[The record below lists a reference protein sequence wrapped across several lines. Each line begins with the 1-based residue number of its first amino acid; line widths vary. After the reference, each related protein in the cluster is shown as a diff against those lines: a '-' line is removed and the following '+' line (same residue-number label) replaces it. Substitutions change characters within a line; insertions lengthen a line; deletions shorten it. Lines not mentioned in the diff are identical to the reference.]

1 MDQQIPTINEIQRMN
16 EKELAELNRKM
27 AKRALRNM
35 LIVFGVKWA
44 IIYSLNRWARSQA
57 ENI

>member
-1 MDQQIPTINEIQRMN
+1 MDQQIPTTGLSPLMSEQ
-16 EKELAELNRKM
+16 ELAELNRKM